1 MDKKEMFYEKIKN
14 EYEWYLER
22 MEEDDSEGFISRAD
36 KFADI
41 QTVYDYLMREK
52 PIHTEEELDYYT
64 RILSPLEFI
73 TKCYA
78 DDKDSAINHT
88 LNRIL
93 DQNLAELD
101 KISEAVLELTRRCE
115 ELADEANPFMFELKY
130 NPSAVTEYQ
139 AKVLLQFDNPVK
151 VACEF
156 MPQYTTGFKMTM
168 EAIVDRVM
176 KTDIFTQPYELRM
189 DKILPES
196 VQKHEAISEI
206 MSMIPKYDFVTT
218 MKWLNFIDDA
228 YCISEEGVSE
238 EYNPYAQF
246 ADVVC
251 SVKSN
256 YGDEI
261 LQKLYNLAKEDKCI
275 LTMEFKEA
283 AAYLADGGAIESV
296 PELAK
301 YGYFDSPYEENA
313 LSAEEFLKNIDEEQG
328 GMDLC

>member
-22 MEEDDSEGFISRAD
+22 MEEDDSEEFISRAD
-36 KFADI
+36 NFADI

-78 DDKDSAINHT
+78 DDKDSTINHT

-93 DQNLAELD
+93 EQNLAELD

-206 MSMIPKYDFVTT
+206 IEVLPKYDFVTT

-228 YCISEEGVSE
+228 YCIREEGVE
-238 EYNPYAQF
+238 EGYNPYAQF
-246 ADVVC
+246 ADVVH
-251 SVKSN
+251 SVKGN
-256 YGDEI
+256 YGNEI
-261 LQKLYNLAKEDKCI
+261 LQKLYNLAKEDNCI
-275 LTMEFKEA
+275 LPTEFEEA
-283 AAYLADGGAIESV
+283 AAYLADGGDVKAV

-301 YGYFDSPYEENA
+301 YGYFDSPYEENTQ
-313 LSAEEFLKNIDEEQG
+313 SAEEFLKSIDEPQDG
-328 GMDLC
+328 LTMV